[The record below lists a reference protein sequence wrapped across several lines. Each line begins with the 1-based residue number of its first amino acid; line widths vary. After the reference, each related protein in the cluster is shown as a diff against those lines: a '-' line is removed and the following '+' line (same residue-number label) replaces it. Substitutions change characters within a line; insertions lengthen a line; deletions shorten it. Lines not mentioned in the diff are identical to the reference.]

1 MPRIGRT
8 SKIDMYSYQDEIHY
22 LRGMGYSYQKIA
34 EELNKNHPENNTLG
48 KDTICR
54 YYAGLTKKARPK
66 RTIEVT
72 NLVSDMLEEFFYK
85 LRNSNLSKN
94 EKQSLIY
101 YLKAK
106 QRRLE
111 GELSKISSGRMKL
124 TSEVEQIRSIITAFS
139 RRLCPK
145 CKELVVSEVLREEE
159 KRKVIPTE

>member
-1 MPRIGRT
+1 
-8 SKIDMYSYQDEIHY
+8 MYSYQDEIHY

-34 EELNKNHPENNTLG
+34 EELNKNHPENDTVG

-66 RTIEVT
+66 RTIEIT
-72 NLVSDMLEEFFYK
+72 NLVSDMMEEFFYK
-85 LRNSNLSKN
+85 LRNSNLSSS

-111 GELSKISSGRMKL
+111 GELSKMGRGRMKL
-124 TSEVEQIRSIITAFS
+124 TSEIEQIRSIITSFS

-145 CKELVVSEVLREEE
+145 CRELVVSEVLKEEE
-159 KRKVIPTE
+159 IRRVIPPE